1 MKPDNT
7 KMNKIKSITILILE
21 LIVFLSIGYYVYNNW
36 NVINLLL
43 YVLFI
48 VMWDKYKTKQEVK
61 NWCKDNQP
69 YYKKSIPE
77 VAKYFIQKAKL

>member
-48 VMWDKYKTKQEVK
+48 VMWDKYKTKPKQRR
-61 NWCKDNQP
+61 
-69 YYKKSIPE
+69 
-77 VAKYFIQKAKL
+77 

>member
-1 MKPDNT
+1 MKNNRHVWEGWTVQSFIDELEPT
-7 KMNKIKSITILILE
+7 FKMIMNSWEKP
-21 LIVFLSIGYYVYNNW
+21 F
-36 NVINLLL
+36 
-43 YVLFI
+43 
-48 VMWDKYKTKQEVK
+48 KTKQEVK